1 MYKAV
6 KITKGTSGWG
16 GPLII
21 EPTEKRNKIV
31 SVTGQSIHP
40 IAYKIA
46 ELTNGEVVN
55 GFLTGVADDEMAV
68 VVVDCGGTA
77 RCGVYPKKGVYT
89 VNVMAVGQAGPLAKY
104 IKEDIYVSDVK
115 ENCIQLYDGTVEE
128 KPTETSLPE
137 SSEDR
142 KKYYQEVKASA
153 AKYQK
158 ENFFVRLGKGVGE
171 VVGKFYQ
178 AGRESIDSVI
188 KNVLPFMAFVSLII
202 GIILKSGIGDI
213 IANTI
218 SPYVGSLPGLLIL
231 SLVCSIPILSPLLG
245 PGAVIAQV
253 VGVLIGVQIGQGS
266 IPPQY
271 ALPALFAI
279 NPQVGCDFIPV
290 GLSLAEASPET
301 IEVGVPAILFSRIV
315 TGPLSVVIAYF
326 IGIGLY

>member
-55 GFLTGVADDEMAV
+55 GFLTGVPDDQIAA

-115 ENCIQLYDGTVEE
+115 ENCIQLYNGTVEE

>member
-6 KITKGTSGWG
+6 KITKGSNGWG

-21 EPTEKRNKIV
+21 QPTEKRNKVV

-46 ELTNGEVVN
+46 ELTNAEVVN
-55 GFLTGVADDEMAV
+55 GFTTGVPDDEIAV

-77 RCGVYPKKGVYT
+77 RCGVYPKKGIYT
-89 VNVMAVGQAGPLAKY
+89 VNVMAVGQSGPLAKY
-104 IKEDIYVSDVK
+104 MKEDIYASDVK
-115 ENCIQLYDGTVEE
+115 ETCIQIYNGVVEE
-128 KPTETSLPE
+128 KTTEISIPE

-142 KKYYQEVKASA
+142 KKYYQEVKAST

-158 ENFFVRLGKGVGE
+158 ENFFVKLGKGVGE

-213 IANTI
+213 IANAI

-231 SLVCSIPILSPLLG
+231 SVVCSIPILSPLLG

-253 VGVLIGVQIGQGS
+253 VGVLIGVQIGQGN

-279 NPQVGCDFIPV
+279 NSQAGCDFIPV
-290 GLSLAEASPET
+290 GLSLGEGKPET
-301 IEVGVPAILFSRIV
+301 IETGVPAILFSRVI